1 MCFPS
6 VFGLARYDAG
16 REGTPVLRQLLD
28 MRNYIV
34 RARPTHASLR
44 DVNMH
49 MVAIPRA
56 APLRDLEPL
65 DEHTAPL
72 DLYIVPEPHGVACES
87 EVRQLD
93 AARLLHLTLHQIV
106 QQRRDVPV
114 RTVLNCKH
122 MPST

>member
-1 MCFPS
+1 
-6 VFGLARYDAG
+6 
-16 REGTPVLRQLLD
+16 
-28 MRNYIV
+28 MRNCIV

-56 APLRDLEPL
+56 TPLRDLEAL
-65 DEHTAPL
+65 DEDTAAL
-72 DLYIVPEPHGVACES
+72 DLHIVPEPHGVACES

-93 AARLLHLTLHQIV
+93 AASLLHLTLHQIV